1 MHGLGYVVGFQLLFL
16 TIAPGEKGCTLIGLQ
31 LDHGERPQAGMPE
44 VACKKATHWPLCF
57 GSYVALTG
65 CIAAVIRL

>member
-1 MHGLGYVVGFQLLFL
+1 MQPFVQPSVQSGFDITESGRRQ
-16 TIAPGEKGCTLIGLQ
+16 TL
-31 LDHGERPQAGMPE
+31 E
-44 VACKKATHWPLCF
+44 VASKKATHWPLCV

>member
-44 VACKKATHWPLCF
+44 VA
-57 GSYVALTG
+57 S
-65 CIAAVIRL
+65 